1 MSKKNTSTASPS
13 THITQIKEGS
23 VIKGNMTSNCSVR
36 VDGHITGDI
45 VSDEKIIVGKNGEI
59 GGNLKGTDIRIEGY
73 VNGDVLSDGTLQL
86 SSSAKIFG
94 KIFAKQ
100 MAVEGGAEM
109 NGKVTVGK
117 EIEIPEVDTSSPSR
131 STRNIQMKPDGSK
144 TDNYGNVAW

>member
-1 MSKKNTSTASPS
+1 MSKKSTATASPS

-23 VIKGNMTSNCSVR
+23 VIKGNMTSKCSVR
-36 VDGHITGDI
+36 VDGHVTGDI
-45 VSDEKIIVGKNGEI
+45 VSEEKIIVGQNGEV
-59 GGNLKGTDIRIEGY
+59 GGNLSGTDIRIEGY
-73 VNGDVLSDGTLQL
+73 VNGDVLSNGILQL
-86 SSSAKIFG
+86 SSTAKIFG

-100 MAVEGGAEM
+100 MSVENGAEM

-117 EIEIPEVDTSSPSR
+117 EIEVPELETSSPSR